1 MQCWFVQAVDLE
13 EYAWIHLEGRN
24 RENVLQILA
33 YLASQRTA
41 RLADERPAF
50 RVSVEVEKVNRNF
63 EDFIPHADVVFISKV
78 NYRKYCMQETVFCA
92 FYHDASK
99 GRP

>member
-1 MQCWFVQAVDLE
+1 VDLD

-33 YLASQRTA
+33 YLASQRIS
-41 RLADERPAF
+41 RLADGKPAF

-78 NYRKYCMQETVFCA
+78 CKLPQILHARNCVLRILPRCF
-92 FYHDASK
+92 
-99 GRP
+99 